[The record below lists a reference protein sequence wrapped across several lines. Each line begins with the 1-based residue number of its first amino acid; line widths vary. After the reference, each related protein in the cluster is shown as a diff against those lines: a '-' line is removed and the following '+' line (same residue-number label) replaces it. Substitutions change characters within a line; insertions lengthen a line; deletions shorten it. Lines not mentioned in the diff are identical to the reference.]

1 MAYGRSNFGR
11 SSLGGGRSRRRG
23 GFRWQIMLLFG
34 IGAAIYYFAN
44 QKTVPYTGRK
54 QLRTMKPAA
63 EMQLGLQSYQ
73 QILQDNAQNLVRS
86 GPL

>member
-1 MAYGRSNFGR
+1 MVYRRNNLGRT
-11 SSLGGGRSRRRG
+11 SLGGRGRRRG

-34 IGAAIYYFAN
+34 IGAAVYYFAN

-63 EMQLGLQSYQ
+63 EMQLGLQSYCPRR
-73 QILQDNAQNLVRS
+73 L
-86 GPL
+86 G